1 MVHPQL
7 NNHNKFAMDGAL
19 LVGVVLG
26 HIIGEDWMKL
36 LCIYCT
42 WMTFSYLPCPHWS
55 KVQNWRWSRLSF
67 GSHWVGR

>member
-55 KVQNWRWSRLSF
+55 KVQIFEVVKIGVLEII
-67 GSHWVGR
+67 G